1 MKRLFLS
8 VMLAAFCGMLP
19 GQAPFPSGNDIRQF
33 MSSTTCVVL
42 EGGNT
47 VYNAYIRQA
56 VTEYWTVTPYEFIS
70 LSDFDKKRTDAS
82 FSFLILTETQPAN
95 DKSGSSYNFINLLQ
109 GKNVPELGKMPEIS
123 AIPLS
128 AGGEDDLEYGYK
140 LGAILL
146 FMQNHARLIAE
157 NPTMIGRRF
166 LSYYNKFTPDVRSRK
181 ILATETD
188 LSPDIVSI
196 DKVKS
201 LYPYDFEIVS
211 EDEIVKAI
219 REKSPNTMIL
229 HKVGP
234 GEDAAAGF
242 CYKMLFGTDDSGL
255 YYYDQHR
262 IDKNNPNGLLPSD
275 LKRFLRP

>member
-1 MKRLFLS
+1 MKKIILS
-8 VMLAAFCGMLP
+8 VLLAAFCGLLP

-33 MSSTTCVVL
+33 MSSRTCIVL

-56 VTEYWTVTPYEFIS
+56 AADYWTVTPYEFIS
-70 LSDFDKKRTDAS
+70 LGDFDKKRTDPTL
-82 FSFLILTETQPAN
+82 SFLILTETRPAS

-109 GKNVPELGKMPEIS
+109 GKNVAELGKMPEIS

-128 AGGEDDLEYGYK
+128 AGGGDDLEYGYK

-166 LSYYNKFTPDVRSRK
+166 LSYYNRFTPDIRSRK
-181 ILATETD
+181 ILATEAD
-188 LSPDIVSI
+188 LSPGLAST

-201 LYPYDFEIVS
+201 VYPYDFEIVS

-219 REKSPNTMIL
+219 REKTPRTLIL

-242 CYKMLFGTDDSGL
+242 CYKMLFGTDDAGL

>member
-19 GQAPFPSGNDIRQF
+19 GQAPFPSGNEIRQF

-109 GKNVPELGKMPEIS
+109 GKDVPELGKMPEIS

-166 LSYYNKFTPDVRSRK
+166 LSYYNRFTPDVRSRK

-219 REKSPNTMIL
+219 REKLPNTMIL

-234 GEDAAAGF
+234 GEDAVAGF

>member
-19 GQAPFPSGNDIRQF
+19 GQAPFPSGNEIRQF

-56 VTEYWTVTPYEFIS
+56 VTEYWTVTPYEIIS

-109 GKNVPELGKMPEIS
+109 GKDVPELGKMPEIS

-166 LSYYNKFTPDVRSRK
+166 LSYYNRFTPDVRSRK
-181 ILATETD
+181 ILATEAD
-188 LSPDIVSI
+188 LSPEIVSI

-219 REKSPNTMIL
+219 REKLPNTMIL

-234 GEDAAAGF
+234 GEDAVAGF

>member
-1 MKRLFLS
+1 MKKLFLF
-8 VMLAAFCGMLP
+8 VLLTAFCGLLP
-19 GQAPFPSGNDIRQF
+19 GQAPFPSGNEIKQF

-47 VYNAYIRQA
+47 IYNAYIRQA
-56 VTEYWTVTPYEFIS
+56 VKEYWTVTPYEFIS
-70 LSDFDKKRTDAS
+70 LSDFDPKRTDPS
-82 FSFLILTETQPAN
+82 FSFLILTETRPSN
-95 DKSGSSYNFINLLQ
+95 DKLGSSYNFINLLQ
-109 GKNVPELGKMPEIS
+109 GKAVTELGRMPEIS

-157 NPTMIGRRF
+157 NPAMIGRRF
-166 LSYYNKFTPDVRSRK
+166 LSYYNRFTPDVRSRK
-181 ILATETD
+181 ILATEAD
-188 LSPDIVSI
+188 LSDGLGTI
-196 DKVKS
+196 DKIKS
-201 LYPYDFEIVS
+201 VYPYDFEIVP

-219 REKSPNTMIL
+219 REKTPNTLIL

-234 GEDAAAGF
+234 GEDATSGF

-255 YYYDQHR
+255 YYYDQHK

-275 LKRFLRP
+275 LKRFVRP

>member
-1 MKRLFLS
+1 MKKIFLS
-8 VMLAAFCGMLP
+8 VLLSVFCGLLP
-19 GQAPFPSGNDIRQF
+19 GQAPFPTSSEIRQF
-33 MSSTTCVVL
+33 MASKTCVVL
-42 EGGNT
+42 ESGNT
-47 VYNAYIRQA
+47 VYNAYIRKA

-70 LSDFDKKRTDAS
+70 LSDFDSKRADPS
-82 FSFLILTETQPAN
+82 FSFLILTETQPSN
-95 DKSGSSYNFINLLQ
+95 DKSGSSYNFLNLLQ

-157 NPTMIGRRF
+157 NPAMIGRRF
-166 LSYYNKFTPDVRSRK
+166 LSYYNRFTPEVRSRK
-181 ILATETD
+181 ILSTEAD
-188 LSPDIVSI
+188 LSSGLGSI
-196 DKVKS
+196 DKIKS
-201 LYPYDFEIVS
+201 VYPYDFEIVS
-211 EDEIVKAI
+211 EDDIVRAI
-219 REKSPNTMIL
+219 REKAPNTLIL

-234 GEDAAAGF
+234 GEDADAGF

-255 YYYDQHR
+255 YYFDQHR

>member
-1 MKRLFLS
+1 
-8 VMLAAFCGMLP
+8 MLAAFCGMLP
-19 GQAPFPSGNDIRQF
+19 GQAPFPSGNEIRQF

-109 GKNVPELGKMPEIS
+109 GKDVPELGKMPEIS

-166 LSYYNKFTPDVRSRK
+166 LSYYNRFTPDVRSRK
-181 ILATETD
+181 ILATEAD
-188 LSPDIVSI
+188 LSPEIVSI

-211 EDEIVKAI
+211 EDDIVKAI
-219 REKSPNTMIL
+219 REKLPNTMIL

-234 GEDAAAGF
+234 GEDAVAGF